1 MSRRARLVIF
11 APALVGFAALL
22 VWGVAG
28 LPHFGHYRGPYG
40 HVVNRMVIPERHVS
54 NAVNATTYDIRGF
67 DTMGEEFILF
77 AAVTGV
83 VLLLRGSGRT
93 RAEKDDVVRSDV
105 VRAAGAVAPA
115 VVVLVGLWVAAFG
128 FVTPGG
134 GFQGGVAVAGGAA
147 VLFVTLGY
155 RAWSRL
161 GNESILDPLEG
172 LGAGGYVVVG
182 VAALASGLPFLTNI
196 FGFGVTGT
204 LRSGGSAELLNWAA
218 AIEVAAAN
226 LILMTEFV
234 EQYLVRGRS

>member
-1 MSRRARLVIF
+1 VSRRARLAIF

-40 HVVNRMVIPERHVS
+40 HVVNRIVIPERHVS

-105 VRAAGAVAPA
+105 VRAAGA
-115 VVVLVGLWVAAFG
+115 
-128 FVTPGG
+128 VTPGG

-196 FGFGVTGT
+196 FGFGVAGT